1 MCISDLQVFNTLPTA
16 ISNHRCYFSVKLQST
31 SFTDTLTMLTDNWD
45 FFFANY
51 GMYVQD
57 LIKISYLRL
66 LGMWLAIQR
75 YTCSYIK

>member
-1 MCISDLQVFNTLPTA
+1 MCISDLQVFNTRTPHSA

-45 FFFANY
+45 FFLQT
-51 GMYVQD
+51 MYVQD

-66 LGMWLAIQR
+66 VGMWLAIQR